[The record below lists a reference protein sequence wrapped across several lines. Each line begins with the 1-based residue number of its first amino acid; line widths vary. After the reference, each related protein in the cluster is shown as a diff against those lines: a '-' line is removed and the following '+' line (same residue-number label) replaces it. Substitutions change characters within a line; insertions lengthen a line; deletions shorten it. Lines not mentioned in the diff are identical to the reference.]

1 VQDHQE
7 PLEKAKE
14 LRSRLYLL
22 VMVQSF
28 IMGIKSDLF
37 KKGIQKV
44 SDALSKSPAVEKMMK
59 KDSKSLL
66 SKPSDV
72 EMVTVKPATKI
83 KDAGKKTIIA
93 GTGLELL
100 TEDMPAEKMGGY
112 VGMMEGGSVRGQ
124 KSIQVK
130 KKVFKGVF

>member
-1 VQDHQE
+1 
-7 PLEKAKE
+7 
-14 LRSRLYLL
+14 
-22 VMVQSF
+22 
-28 IMGIKSDLF
+28 MGIKSDLF

-59 KDSKSLL
+59 KESKSLL

-83 KDAGKKTIIA
+83 KDPVKKAAIA
-93 GTGLELL
+93 GAGVELA

-124 KSIQVK
+124 KAIQVK
-130 KKVFKGVF
+130 KKVFRGVF

>member
-1 VQDHQE
+1 MGKID
-7 PLEKAKE
+7 LLKKIIEKGNSSSSFFKRRSE
-14 LRSRLYLL
+14 LGS
-22 VMVQSF
+22 
-28 IMGIKSDLF
+28 IDTI
-37 KKGIQKV
+37 

-59 KDSKSLL
+59 KESKSLL

-83 KDAGKKTIIA
+83 KDPVKKAAIA
-93 GTGLELL
+93 GAGVELA

-124 KSIQVK
+124 KAIQVK
-130 KKVFKGVF
+130 KKVFRGVF

>member
-1 VQDHQE
+1 MGKID
-7 PLEKAKE
+7 LLKKIIKGNSSSSFFKRRSE
-14 LRSRLYLL
+14 LG
-22 VMVQSF
+22 
-28 IMGIKSDLF
+28 GIDT
-37 KKGIQKV
+37 I

-59 KDSKSLL
+59 KESKSLL

-72 EMVTVKPATKI
+72 EMITVKPTPKI
-83 KDAGKKTIIA
+83 KDAGKKAIA
-93 GTGLELL
+93 TGVGVELA

-124 KSIQVK
+124 KAIQVK